1 MKKNIKE
8 NIEEKEEKLEEKVN
22 EKVSL
27 LSKTPENIRIA
38 FLLNLVFSIIEAIGG
53 ILTNSISIV
62 SDSLHNLGDSITIGI
77 TYFFENKRTKLPNK
91 EYSYGYLRY
100 TMLGSL
106 IASFI
111 LLVGSVV
118 IIYNV
123 VPRLMNPQD
132 VNYDAMIIFGIFGLL
147 INLYAT
153 IKVVRSKEKD
163 RKINI
168 HLIEDSVIW
177 LFLLIG
183 SICIKVWNLIIIDPI
198 LSLLIAM
205 YILYQVYKYMKNIYN
220 IFMEKVPKNVKI
232 DTIKKDIESNEN
244 VDNVH
249 HIHIWSMDGVNNYMT
264 AHIHLNKVLS
274 EQDIINTKNNIK
286 NKLKED
292 KISHITLEVE
302 YFNEKCN
309 DEECKN

>member
-1 MKKNIKE
+1 MKKDIKKEIE
-8 NIEEKEEKLEEKVN
+8 NTVN
-22 EKVSL
+22 EKVNL
-27 LSKTPENIRIA
+27 INKTPENIKIA
-38 FLLNLVFSIIEAIGG
+38 FLLNLAFSIVEAIGG
-53 ILTNSISIV
+53 ILTNSISII

-77 TYFFENKRTKLPNK
+77 NYIFEKKSKKLPNK

-123 VPRLMNPQD
+123 VPRLIKPLS

-153 IKVVRSKEKD
+153 IKIMRSKDK
-163 RKINI
+163 KINT
-168 HLIEDSVIW
+168 HMIEDTVIW
-177 LFLLIG
+177 LFILTG
-183 SICIKVWNLIIIDPI
+183 SICIKVFDSVIIDPI
-198 LSLLIAM
+198 LSLLIAV

-232 DTIKKDIESNEN
+232 DEIKKDIEDNEN
-244 VDNVH
+244 IDNVH

-274 EQDIINTKNNIK
+274 EEEIIKTKNDVK
-286 NKLKED
+286 NKLMED
-292 KISHITLEVE
+292 KINHITLEVE
-302 YFNEKCN
+302 YFNERCDSSK
-309 DEECKN
+309 CKN

>member
-1 MKKNIKE
+1 MKKDIKKEIE
-8 NIEEKEEKLEEKVN
+8 NTVN
-22 EKVSL
+22 EKVNL
-27 LSKTPENIRIA
+27 INKTPENIKIA
-38 FLLNLVFSIIEAIGG
+38 FLLNLAFSIVEAIGG
-53 ILTNSISIV
+53 ILTNSISII

-77 TYFFENKRTKLPNK
+77 NYIFEKKSKKLPNK

-123 VPRLMNPQD
+123 VPRLIKPLS

-153 IKVVRSKEKD
+153 IKIMRSKEKD
-163 RKINI
+163 KKINT
-168 HLIEDSVIW
+168 HMIEDTVIW
-177 LFLLIG
+177 LFILTG
-183 SICIKVWNLIIIDPI
+183 SICIKVFDTVIIDPI
-198 LSLLIAM
+198 LSLLIAV

-232 DTIKKDIESNEN
+232 DEIKKDIEENEN
-244 VDNVH
+244 IDNVH

-274 EQDIINTKNNIK
+274 EEEIIKTKNDVK
-286 NKLKED
+286 NKLMED
-292 KISHITLEVE
+292 KINHITLEVE
-302 YFNEKCN
+302 YFNERCDSSK
-309 DEECKN
+309 CKN

>member
-1 MKKNIKE
+1 MKKDIKKEIE
-8 NIEEKEEKLEEKVN
+8 NTVN
-22 EKVSL
+22 EKVNMIN
-27 LSKTPENIRIA
+27 KTPENIKIA
-38 FLLNLVFSIIEAIGG
+38 FLLNLAFSIVEAIGG
-53 ILTNSISIV
+53 ILTNSISII

-77 TYFFENKRTKLPNK
+77 NYIFEKKSKKLPNK

-123 VPRLMNPQD
+123 VPRLIKPLS

-153 IKVVRSKEKD
+153 IKIMRSKDKD
-163 RKINI
+163 KKINT
-168 HLIEDSVIW
+168 HMIEDTVIW
-177 LFLLIG
+177 LFILTG
-183 SICIKVWNLIIIDPI
+183 SICIKVFDLVIIDPI
-198 LSLLIAM
+198 LSLLIAV

-232 DTIKKDIESNEN
+232 DEIKKDIEENEN
-244 VDNVH
+244 IDNVH
-249 HIHIWSMDGVNNYMT
+249 HIHIWSMNGVNNYMT

-274 EQDIINTKNNIK
+274 EEEIIKTKNDVK

-292 KISHITLEVE
+292 KINHITLEVE
-302 YFNEKCN
+302 YFNEKC
-309 DEECKN
+309 DSSKCKN

>member
-1 MKKNIKE
+1 MKKDIKKEIE
-8 NIEEKEEKLEEKVN
+8 NTVN
-22 EKVSL
+22 EKVNMIN
-27 LSKTPENIRIA
+27 KTPENIKIA
-38 FLLNLVFSIIEAIGG
+38 FLLNLAFSIVEAIGG
-53 ILTNSISIV
+53 ILTNSISII

-77 TYFFENKRTKLPNK
+77 NYIFEKKSKKLPNK

-111 LLVGSVV
+111 LLVGSVI

-123 VPRLMNPQD
+123 VPRLIKPLS

-153 IKVVRSKEKD
+153 IKIMRSKDKD
-163 RKINI
+163 KKINT
-168 HLIEDSVIW
+168 HMIEDTVIW
-177 LFLLIG
+177 LFILTG
-183 SICIKVWNLIIIDPI
+183 SICIKVFDSVIIDPI
-198 LSLLIAM
+198 LSLLIAI

-232 DTIKKDIESNEN
+232 DEIKKDIEENEN
-244 VDNVH
+244 IDNVH

-274 EQDIINTKNNIK
+274 EEEIIKTKNDVK
-286 NKLKED
+286 NKLMED
-292 KISHITLEVE
+292 KINHITLEVE
-302 YFNEKCN
+302 YFNEKC
-309 DEECKN
+309 DSSKCKN

>member
-1 MKKNIKE
+1 MKKDIKNEIE
-8 NIEEKEEKLEEKVN
+8 NTFNEKVN
-22 EKVSL
+22 FIN
-27 LSKTPENIRIA
+27 KTPENIKIA
-38 FLLNLVFSIIEAIGG
+38 FLLNLAFSVVEAIGG
-53 ILTNSISIV
+53 ILTNSISII

-77 TYFFENKRTKLPNK
+77 NYIFEKKSKKLPNK

-111 LLVGSVV
+111 LLVGSVI

-123 VPRLMNPQD
+123 VPRLIKPLS

-153 IKVVRSKEKD
+153 IKIMRSKDKD
-163 RKINI
+163 KKINT
-168 HLIEDSVIW
+168 HMIEDTVIW
-177 LFLLIG
+177 LFILTG
-183 SICIKVWNLIIIDPI
+183 SICIKVFDLVIIDPI
-198 LSLLIAM
+198 LSLLIAV

-232 DTIKKDIESNEN
+232 DEIKKDIESNEN
-244 VDNVH
+244 IDNVH

-264 AHIHLNKVLS
+264 AHIHLNKILN
-274 EQDIINTKNNIK
+274 EEEIIKTKNDVK

-292 KISHITLEVE
+292 KINHITLEVE
-302 YFNEKCN
+302 YFNEKCDSSN
-309 DEECKN
+309 CKN

>member
-1 MKKNIKE
+1 MKKDIKKEIE
-8 NIEEKEEKLEEKVN
+8 NTVN
-22 EKVSL
+22 EKVNFIN
-27 LSKTPENIRIA
+27 KTPENIKIA
-38 FLLNLVFSIIEAIGG
+38 FLLNLAFSIVEAIGG
-53 ILTNSISIV
+53 ILTNSISII

-77 TYFFENKRTKLPNK
+77 NYIFEKKSKKLPNK

-111 LLVGSVV
+111 LLVGSVI

-123 VPRLMNPQD
+123 VPRLIKPLS

-153 IKVVRSKEKD
+153 IKIMRSKDKD
-163 RKINI
+163 KKINT
-168 HLIEDSVIW
+168 HMIEDTVIW
-177 LFLLIG
+177 LFILTG
-183 SICIKVWNLIIIDPI
+183 SICIKMFDLVIIDPI
-198 LSLLIAM
+198 LSLLIAV

-232 DTIKKDIESNEN
+232 DEIKKDIESNEN
-244 VDNVH
+244 IDNVH

-264 AHIHLNKVLS
+264 AHIHLNKILND
-274 EQDIINTKNNIK
+274 EEIIKTKNDVK

-292 KISHITLEVE
+292 KINHITLEVE
-302 YFNEKCN
+302 YFNEKCDSSN
-309 DEECKN
+309 CKN

>member
-1 MKKNIKE
+1 MKKDIKKEIE
-8 NIEEKEEKLEEKVN
+8 NTVN
-22 EKVSL
+22 EKVNMIN
-27 LSKTPENIRIA
+27 KTPENIKIA
-38 FLLNLVFSIIEAIGG
+38 FLLNLAFSIVEAIGG
-53 ILTNSISIV
+53 ILTNSISII

-77 TYFFENKRTKLPNK
+77 NYIFEKKSKKLPNK

-123 VPRLMNPQD
+123 VPRLIKPLS

-153 IKVVRSKEKD
+153 IKIMRSKDKD
-163 RKINI
+163 KKINT
-168 HLIEDSVIW
+168 HMIEDTVIW
-177 LFLLIG
+177 LFILTG
-183 SICIKVWNLIIIDPI
+183 SICIKVFDLVIIDPI
-198 LSLLIAM
+198 LSLLIAV

-232 DTIKKDIESNEN
+232 DEIKKDIEENEN
-244 VDNVH
+244 IDNVH

-274 EQDIINTKNNIK
+274 EEEIIKTKNDVK
-286 NKLKED
+286 NKLMED
-292 KISHITLEVE
+292 KINHITLEVE
-302 YFNEKCN
+302 YFNERCDSSK
-309 DEECKN
+309 CKN

>member
-1 MKKNIKE
+1 MKKDIKKEIE
-8 NIEEKEEKLEEKVN
+8 NTVN
-22 EKVSL
+22 EKVNFIN
-27 LSKTPENIRIA
+27 KTPENIKIA
-38 FLLNLVFSIIEAIGG
+38 FLLNLAFSIVEAIGG
-53 ILTNSISIV
+53 ILTNSISII

-77 TYFFENKRTKLPNK
+77 NYIFEKKSKKLPNK

-111 LLVGSVV
+111 LLVGSVI

-123 VPRLMNPQD
+123 VPRLIKPLS

-153 IKVVRSKEKD
+153 IKIMRSKDKD
-163 RKINI
+163 KKINT
-168 HLIEDSVIW
+168 HMIEDTVIW
-177 LFLLIG
+177 LFILTG
-183 SICIKVWNLIIIDPI
+183 SICIKMFDLVIIDPI
-198 LSLLIAM
+198 LSLLIAV

-232 DTIKKDIESNEN
+232 DEIKKDIESNEN
-244 VDNVH
+244 IDNVH

-264 AHIHLNKVLS
+264 AHIHLNKILN
-274 EQDIINTKNNIK
+274 EEEIINTKNDVK

-292 KISHITLEVE
+292 KINHITLEVE
-302 YFNEKCN
+302 YFNEKCDSSN
-309 DEECKN
+309 CKN

>member
-1 MKKNIKE
+1 MKKDIKKEIE
-8 NIEEKEEKLEEKVN
+8 NTVN
-22 EKVSL
+22 EKVNMIN
-27 LSKTPENIRIA
+27 KTPENIKIA
-38 FLLNLVFSIIEAIGG
+38 FLLNLAFSIVEAIGG
-53 ILTNSISIV
+53 ILTNSISII

-77 TYFFENKRTKLPNK
+77 NYIFEKKSKKLPNK

-111 LLVGSVV
+111 LLVGSVI

-123 VPRLMNPQD
+123 VPRLIKPLS

-153 IKVVRSKEKD
+153 IKIMRSKDKD
-163 RKINI
+163 KKINT
-168 HLIEDSVIW
+168 HMIEDTVIW
-177 LFLLIG
+177 LFILTG
-183 SICIKVWNLIIIDPI
+183 SICIKVFDLVIIDPI
-198 LSLLIAM
+198 LSLLIAV

-232 DTIKKDIESNEN
+232 DEIKKDIESNEN
-244 VDNVH
+244 IDNVH

-274 EQDIINTKNNIK
+274 EEEIVKTKNDVK

-292 KISHITLEVE
+292 KINHITLEVE
-302 YFNEKCN
+302 YFNEKC
-309 DEECKN
+309 DSDKCKN

>member
-1 MKKNIKE
+1 MKKDIKKEIE
-8 NIEEKEEKLEEKVN
+8 NTVN
-22 EKVSL
+22 EKVNFIN
-27 LSKTPENIRIA
+27 KTPENIKIA
-38 FLLNLVFSIIEAIGG
+38 FLLNLAFSIVEAIGG
-53 ILTNSISIV
+53 ILTNSISII

-77 TYFFENKRTKLPNK
+77 DYIFEKKSKKLPNK

-111 LLVGSVV
+111 LLVGSVI

-123 VPRLMNPQD
+123 VPRLIKPLS

-153 IKVVRSKEKD
+153 IKIMRSKDKD
-163 RKINI
+163 KKINT
-168 HLIEDSVIW
+168 HMIEDTVIW
-177 LFLLIG
+177 LFILTG
-183 SICIKVWNLIIIDPI
+183 SICIKMFDLVIIDPI
-198 LSLLIAM
+198 LSLLIAV

-232 DTIKKDIESNEN
+232 DEIKKDIESNEN
-244 VDNVH
+244 IDNVH

-264 AHIHLNKVLS
+264 AHIHLNKMLN
-274 EQDIINTKNNIK
+274 EEEIIKTKNDVK

-292 KISHITLEVE
+292 KINHITLEVE
-302 YFNEKCN
+302 YFNEKCDSSN
-309 DEECKN
+309 CKN

>member
-1 MKKNIKE
+1 MKKDIKKEIE
-8 NIEEKEEKLEEKVN
+8 NTVN
-22 EKVSL
+22 EKVNMIN
-27 LSKTPENIRIA
+27 KTPENIKIA
-38 FLLNLVFSIIEAIGG
+38 FLLNLAFSIVEAIGG
-53 ILTNSISIV
+53 ILTNSISII

-77 TYFFENKRTKLPNK
+77 NYIFEKKSKKLPNK

-111 LLVGSVV
+111 LLVGSVI

-123 VPRLMNPQD
+123 VPRLIKPLS

-153 IKVVRSKEKD
+153 IKIMRSKDKD
-163 RKINI
+163 KKINT
-168 HLIEDSVIW
+168 HMIEDTVIW
-177 LFLLIG
+177 LFILTG
-183 SICIKVWNLIIIDPI
+183 SICIKVFDLVIIDPI
-198 LSLLIAM
+198 LSLLIAV

-232 DTIKKDIESNEN
+232 DEIKKDIEENEN
-244 VDNVH
+244 IDNVH
-249 HIHIWSMDGVNNYMT
+249 HIHIWSMDGINNYMT

-274 EQDIINTKNNIK
+274 EEEIIKTKNDVK
-286 NKLKED
+286 NKLMED
-292 KISHITLEVE
+292 KINHITLEVE
-302 YFNEKCN
+302 YFNERCDSSK
-309 DEECKN
+309 CKN

>member
-1 MKKNIKE
+1 MKKDIKKEIE
-8 NIEEKEEKLEEKVN
+8 NTVN
-22 EKVSL
+22 EKVNFIN
-27 LSKTPENIRIA
+27 KTPENIKIA
-38 FLLNLVFSIIEAIGG
+38 FLLNLAFSIVEAIGG
-53 ILTNSISIV
+53 ILTNSISII

-77 TYFFENKRTKLPNK
+77 NYIFEKKSKKLPNK

-111 LLVGSVV
+111 LLVGSVI

-123 VPRLMNPQD
+123 VPRLIKPLS

-153 IKVVRSKEKD
+153 IKIMRSKDKD
-163 RKINI
+163 KKINT
-168 HLIEDSVIW
+168 HMIEDTVIW
-177 LFLLIG
+177 LFILTG
-183 SICIKVWNLIIIDPI
+183 SICIKVFDLVIIDPI
-198 LSLLIAM
+198 LSLLIAV

-232 DTIKKDIESNEN
+232 DEIKKDIESNEN
-244 VDNVH
+244 IDNVH

-264 AHIHLNKVLS
+264 AHIHLNKILN
-274 EQDIINTKNNIK
+274 EEEIIKTKNDVK
-286 NKLKED
+286 NKLKEN
-292 KISHITLEVE
+292 KINHITLEVE
-302 YFNEKCN
+302 YFNEKCDSSN
-309 DEECKN
+309 CKN

>member
-1 MKKNIKE
+1 MKKDIKKEIE
-8 NIEEKEEKLEEKVN
+8 NTVN
-22 EKVSL
+22 EKVNFIN
-27 LSKTPENIRIA
+27 KTPENIKIA
-38 FLLNLVFSIIEAIGG
+38 FLLNLAFSIVEAIGG
-53 ILTNSISIV
+53 ILTNSISII

-77 TYFFENKRTKLPNK
+77 NYIFEKKSKKLPNK

-111 LLVGSVV
+111 LLVGSVI

-123 VPRLMNPQD
+123 VPRLIKPLS

-153 IKVVRSKEKD
+153 IKIMRSKDKD
-163 RKINI
+163 KKINT
-168 HLIEDSVIW
+168 HMIEDTVIW
-177 LFLLIG
+177 LFILTG
-183 SICIKVWNLIIIDPI
+183 SICIKVFNLVIIDPI
-198 LSLLIAM
+198 LSLLIAV

-232 DTIKKDIESNEN
+232 DEIKKDIESNEN
-244 VDNVH
+244 IDNVH

-264 AHIHLNKVLS
+264 AHIHLNKILN
-274 EQDIINTKNNIK
+274 EEEIIKTKNDVK
-286 NKLKED
+286 NKLKEN
-292 KISHITLEVE
+292 KINHITLEVE
-302 YFNEKCN
+302 YFNEKCDSSN
-309 DEECKN
+309 CKN

>member
-1 MKKNIKE
+1 MKKDIKKEIE
-8 NIEEKEEKLEEKVN
+8 NTVN
-22 EKVSL
+22 EKVNIIN
-27 LSKTPENIRIA
+27 KTPENIKIA
-38 FLLNLVFSIIEAIGG
+38 FLLNLAFSIVEAIGG
-53 ILTNSISIV
+53 ILTNSISII

-77 TYFFENKRTKLPNK
+77 NYIFEKKSKKLPNK

-123 VPRLMNPQD
+123 VPRLIKPLS

-153 IKVVRSKEKD
+153 IKIMRSKEKD
-163 RKINI
+163 KKINT
-168 HLIEDSVIW
+168 HMIEDTIIW
-177 LFLLIG
+177 LFILTG
-183 SICIKVWNLIIIDPI
+183 SICIKVFDAVIIDPI
-198 LSLLIAM
+198 LSLLIAV

-232 DTIKKDIESNEN
+232 DEIKKDIEENEN
-244 VDNVH
+244 IDNVH

-274 EQDIINTKNNIK
+274 EEEIIKTKNDVK

-292 KISHITLEVE
+292 KINHITLEVE
-302 YFNEKCN
+302 YFNEKC
-309 DEECKN
+309 DSSKCKN

>member
-1 MKKNIKE
+1 MKKDIKKEIE
-8 NIEEKEEKLEEKVN
+8 NTVN
-22 EKVSL
+22 EKVNMIN
-27 LSKTPENIRIA
+27 KTPENIKIA
-38 FLLNLVFSIIEAIGG
+38 FLLNLAFSIVEAIGG
-53 ILTNSISIV
+53 ILTNSISII

-77 TYFFENKRTKLPNK
+77 NYIFEKKSKKLPNK

-111 LLVGSVV
+111 LLVGSVI

-123 VPRLMNPQD
+123 VPRLIKPLS

-153 IKVVRSKEKD
+153 IKIMRSKDKD
-163 RKINI
+163 KKINT
-168 HLIEDSVIW
+168 HMIEDTVIW
-177 LFLLIG
+177 LFILAG
-183 SICIKVWNLIIIDPI
+183 SICIKVFDLVIIDPI
-198 LSLLIAM
+198 LSLLIAV
-205 YILYQVYKYMKNIYN
+205 YILYQIYKYMKNIYN

-232 DTIKKDIESNEN
+232 DEIKKDIEENEN
-244 VDNVH
+244 IDNVH

-274 EQDIINTKNNIK
+274 EEEIVKIKSDVK

-292 KISHITLEVE
+292 KINHITLEVE
-302 YFNEKCN
+302 YFNEKC
-309 DEECKN
+309 DSDKCKN

>member
-1 MKKNIKE
+1 MKKDIKKEIE
-8 NIEEKEEKLEEKVN
+8 NTVN
-22 EKVSL
+22 EKVNFIN
-27 LSKTPENIRIA
+27 KTPENIKIA
-38 FLLNLVFSIIEAIGG
+38 FLLNLAFSIVEAIGG
-53 ILTNSISIV
+53 ILTNSISII

-77 TYFFENKRTKLPNK
+77 NYIFEKKSKKLPNK

-111 LLVGSVV
+111 LLVGSVI

-123 VPRLMNPQD
+123 VPRLIKPLS

-153 IKVVRSKEKD
+153 IKIMRSKDKD
-163 RKINI
+163 KKINT
-168 HLIEDSVIW
+168 HMIEDTVIW
-177 LFLLIG
+177 LFILTG
-183 SICIKVWNLIIIDPI
+183 SICIKVFDLVIIDPI
-198 LSLLIAM
+198 LSLLIAI

-232 DTIKKDIESNEN
+232 DEIKKDIESNEN
-244 VDNVH
+244 IDNVH

-264 AHIHLNKVLS
+264 AHIHLNKILN
-274 EQDIINTKNNIK
+274 EEEIIKTKNDVK
-286 NKLKED
+286 NKLKEN
-292 KISHITLEVE
+292 KINHITLEVE
-302 YFNEKCN
+302 YFNEKCDSSN
-309 DEECKN
+309 CKN

>member
-1 MKKNIKE
+1 MKKDIKKEIE
-8 NIEEKEEKLEEKVN
+8 NTVN
-22 EKVSL
+22 EKVNL
-27 LSKTPENIRIA
+27 INKTPENIKIA
-38 FLLNLVFSIIEAIGG
+38 FLLNLAFSIVEAIGG
-53 ILTNSISIV
+53 ILTNSISII

-77 TYFFENKRTKLPNK
+77 NYIFEKKSKKLPNK

-111 LLVGSVV
+111 LLIGSVV

-123 VPRLMNPQD
+123 VPRLIKPLS

-153 IKVVRSKEKD
+153 IKIMGSKEKD
-163 RKINI
+163 KKINT
-168 HLIEDSVIW
+168 HMIEDTVIW
-177 LFLLIG
+177 LFILTG
-183 SICIKVWNLIIIDPI
+183 SICIKVFDAVIIDPI
-198 LSLLIAM
+198 LSLLIAI

-232 DTIKKDIESNEN
+232 DEIKKDIEENEN
-244 VDNVH
+244 IDNVH

-274 EQDIINTKNNIK
+274 EEEIIKTKNDVK
-286 NKLKED
+286 NKLMED
-292 KISHITLEVE
+292 KINHITLEVE
-302 YFNEKCN
+302 YFNERCDSSK
-309 DEECKN
+309 CKN

>member
-1 MKKNIKE
+1 MKKDIKKEIE
-8 NIEEKEEKLEEKVN
+8 NTVN
-22 EKVSL
+22 EKVNFIN
-27 LSKTPENIRIA
+27 KTPENIKIA
-38 FLLNLVFSIIEAIGG
+38 FLLNLAFSIVEAIGG
-53 ILTNSISIV
+53 ILTNSISII

-77 TYFFENKRTKLPNK
+77 NYIFEKKSKKLPNK

-111 LLVGSVV
+111 LLVGSVI

-123 VPRLMNPQD
+123 VPRLIKPLS

-153 IKVVRSKEKD
+153 IKIMRSKDKD
-163 RKINI
+163 KKINT
-168 HLIEDSVIW
+168 HMIEDTVIW
-177 LFLLIG
+177 LFILTG
-183 SICIKVWNLIIIDPI
+183 SICIKMFDLVIIDPI
-198 LSLLIAM
+198 LSLLIAV

-232 DTIKKDIESNEN
+232 DEIKKDIESNEN
-244 VDNVH
+244 IDNVH

-264 AHIHLNKVLS
+264 AHIHLNKILN
-274 EQDIINTKNNIK
+274 EKEIIKTKNDVK

-292 KISHITLEVE
+292 KINHITLEVE
-302 YFNEKCN
+302 YFNEKCDSSN
-309 DEECKN
+309 CKN

>member
-1 MKKNIKE
+1 MKKDIKKEIE
-8 NIEEKEEKLEEKVN
+8 NTVN
-22 EKVSL
+22 EKVNIIN
-27 LSKTPENIRIA
+27 KTPENIKIA
-38 FLLNLVFSIIEAIGG
+38 FLLNLAFSIVEAIGG
-53 ILTNSISIV
+53 ILTNSISII

-77 TYFFENKRTKLPNK
+77 NYIFEKKSKKLPNK

-123 VPRLMNPQD
+123 VPRLIKPLS

-153 IKVVRSKEKD
+153 IKIMRSKEKD
-163 RKINI
+163 KKINT
-168 HLIEDSVIW
+168 HMIEDTVIW
-177 LFLLIG
+177 LFILTG
-183 SICIKVWNLIIIDPI
+183 SICIKVFDLVIIDPI
-198 LSLLIAM
+198 LSLLIAV

-232 DTIKKDIESNEN
+232 DEIKKDIESNEN

-274 EQDIINTKNNIK
+274 EEEIIKTKNDVK

-292 KISHITLEVE
+292 KINHITLEVE
-302 YFNEKCN
+302 YFNEKC
-309 DEECKN
+309 DSSKCKN

>member
-1 MKKNIKE
+1 MKKNIKDD
-8 NIEEKEEKLEEKVN
+8 IEEVEAKVEKKVN
-22 EKVSL
+22 EKVSI
-27 LSKTPENIRIA
+27 LSRTPENIKIA

-53 ILTNSISIV
+53 LLTNSISII

-77 TYFFENKRTKLPNK
+77 TYFFEKKSKKLPNK

-100 TMLGSL
+100 TLLGSL

-111 LLVGSVV
+111 LLVGSVI

-123 VPRLMNPQD
+123 VPRLMTPQE

-147 INLYAT
+147 INLYAA
-153 IKVVRSKEKD
+153 IKVIRSKEKD
-163 RKINI
+163 KKINT

-198 LSLLIAM
+198 LSLLIAV
-205 YILYQVYKYMKNIYN
+205 YILYQVYKYMRNIYN
-220 IFMEKVPKNVKI
+220 IFMEKVPKNIKV
-232 DTIKKDIESNEN
+232 DTIKNDIEENEN

-274 EQDIINTKNNIK
+274 EQDIINVKNSIK
-286 NKLKED
+286 NKLREE

-302 YFNEKCN
+302 YFNEKC
-309 DEECKN
+309 DEEECKN

>member
-1 MKKNIKE
+1 MKKDIKKEIE
-8 NIEEKEEKLEEKVN
+8 NTVN
-22 EKVSL
+22 EKVNFIN
-27 LSKTPENIRIA
+27 KTPENIKIA
-38 FLLNLVFSIIEAIGG
+38 FLLNLAFSIVEAIGG
-53 ILTNSISIV
+53 ILTNSISII

-77 TYFFENKRTKLPNK
+77 NYIFEKKSKKLPNK

-111 LLVGSVV
+111 LLVGSVI

-123 VPRLMNPQD
+123 VPRLIKPLS

-153 IKVVRSKEKD
+153 IKIMRSKDKD
-163 RKINI
+163 KKINT
-168 HLIEDSVIW
+168 HMIEDTVIW
-177 LFLLIG
+177 LFILTG
-183 SICIKVWNLIIIDPI
+183 SICIKVFDLVIIDPI
-198 LSLLIAM
+198 LSLLIAV
-205 YILYQVYKYMKNIYN
+205 YILYQVYKYMKKIYN

-232 DTIKKDIESNEN
+232 DEIKKDIESNEN
-244 VDNVH
+244 IDNVH

-264 AHIHLNKVLS
+264 AHIHLNKILN
-274 EQDIINTKNNIK
+274 EEEIINTKNDVK

-292 KISHITLEVE
+292 KINHITLEVE
-302 YFNEKCN
+302 YFNEKCDSSN
-309 DEECKN
+309 CKN

>member
-1 MKKNIKE
+1 MKKDIKKEIE
-8 NIEEKEEKLEEKVN
+8 NTVN
-22 EKVSL
+22 EKVNL
-27 LSKTPENIRIA
+27 INKTPENIKIA
-38 FLLNLVFSIIEAIGG
+38 FLLNLAFSIVEAIGG
-53 ILTNSISIV
+53 ILTNSISII

-77 TYFFENKRTKLPNK
+77 NYIFEKKSKKLPNK

-123 VPRLMNPQD
+123 VPRLIKPLS

-153 IKVVRSKEKD
+153 IKIMRSKDKD
-163 RKINI
+163 KKINT
-168 HLIEDSVIW
+168 HMIEDTVIW
-177 LFLLIG
+177 LFILTG
-183 SICIKVWNLIIIDPI
+183 SICIKVFDSVIIDPI
-198 LSLLIAM
+198 LSLLIAI

-232 DTIKKDIESNEN
+232 DEIKKDIEENEN
-244 VDNVH
+244 IDNVH

-274 EQDIINTKNNIK
+274 EEEIIKTKNDVK
-286 NKLKED
+286 NKLMED
-292 KISHITLEVE
+292 KINHITLEVE
-302 YFNEKCN
+302 YFNEKC
-309 DEECKN
+309 DSSKCKN

>member
-1 MKKNIKE
+1 MKKNIKDD
-8 NIEEKEEKLEEKVN
+8 IEEVEAKVEKKVN
-22 EKVSL
+22 EKVSI
-27 LSKTPENIRIA
+27 LSRTPENIKIA

-53 ILTNSISIV
+53 LLTNSISII

-77 TYFFENKRTKLPNK
+77 TYFFEKKSKKLPNK

-100 TMLGSL
+100 TLLGSL

-123 VPRLMNPQD
+123 VPRLMTPQE

-147 INLYAT
+147 INLYAA
-153 IKVVRSKEKD
+153 IKVIRSKEKD
-163 RKINI
+163 KKINT

-198 LSLLIAM
+198 LSLLIAV
-205 YILYQVYKYMKNIYN
+205 YILYQVYKYMRNIYN
-220 IFMEKVPKNVKI
+220 IFFKR
-232 DTIKKDIESNEN
+232 S
-244 VDNVH
+244 
-249 HIHIWSMDGVNNYMT
+249 
-264 AHIHLNKVLS
+264 
-274 EQDIINTKNNIK
+274 
-286 NKLKED
+286 
-292 KISHITLEVE
+292 
-302 YFNEKCN
+302 FNR
-309 DEECKN
+309 

>member
-1 MKKNIKE
+1 MKKDIKKEIE
-8 NIEEKEEKLEEKVN
+8 NTVN
-22 EKVSL
+22 EKVNIIN
-27 LSKTPENIRIA
+27 KTPENIKIA
-38 FLLNLVFSIIEAIGG
+38 FLLNLAFSIVEAIGG
-53 ILTNSISIV
+53 ILTNSISII

-77 TYFFENKRTKLPNK
+77 NYIFEKKSKKLPNK

-153 IKVVRSKEKD
+153 IKIMRSKDKD
-163 RKINI
+163 KKINT
-168 HLIEDSVIW
+168 HMIEDTVIW
-177 LFLLIG
+177 LFILTG
-183 SICIKVWNLIIIDPI
+183 SICIKVFDLVIIDPI
-198 LSLLIAM
+198 LSLLIAA

-232 DTIKKDIESNEN
+232 DEIKKDIESNEN
-244 VDNVH
+244 IDNVH

-274 EQDIINTKNNIK
+274 EEEIIKTKNDVK

-292 KISHITLEVE
+292 KINHITLEVE
-302 YFNEKCN
+302 YFNEKC
-309 DEECKN
+309 DSSKCKN

>member
-1 MKKNIKE
+1 MKKDIKKEIE
-8 NIEEKEEKLEEKVN
+8 NTVN
-22 EKVSL
+22 EKVNL
-27 LSKTPENIRIA
+27 INKTPENIKIA
-38 FLLNLVFSIIEAIGG
+38 FLLNLAFSIVEAIGG
-53 ILTNSISIV
+53 ILTNSISII

-77 TYFFENKRTKLPNK
+77 NYIFEKKSKKLPNK

-111 LLVGSVV
+111 LLIGSVV

-123 VPRLMNPQD
+123 VPRLIKPLS

-153 IKVVRSKEKD
+153 IKIMRSKEKD
-163 RKINI
+163 KKINT
-168 HLIEDSVIW
+168 HMIEDTVIW
-177 LFLLIG
+177 LFILTG
-183 SICIKVWNLIIIDPI
+183 SICIKVFDAVIIDPI
-198 LSLLIAM
+198 LSLLIAI

-232 DTIKKDIESNEN
+232 DEIKKDIEENESI
-244 VDNVH
+244 DNVH

-274 EQDIINTKNNIK
+274 EEEIIKTKNDVK
-286 NKLKED
+286 NKLMED
-292 KISHITLEVE
+292 KINHITLEVE
-302 YFNEKCN
+302 YFNEKC
-309 DEECKN
+309 DSSKCKN

>member
-1 MKKNIKE
+1 MKKDIKKEIE
-8 NIEEKEEKLEEKVN
+8 NTVN
-22 EKVSL
+22 EKVNL
-27 LSKTPENIRIA
+27 INKTPENIKIA
-38 FLLNLVFSIIEAIGG
+38 FLLNLAFSIVEAIGG
-53 ILTNSISIV
+53 ILTNSISII

-77 TYFFENKRTKLPNK
+77 NYIFEKKSKKLPNK

-123 VPRLMNPQD
+123 VPRLIKPLS

-153 IKVVRSKEKD
+153 IKIMRSKDKD
-163 RKINI
+163 KKINT
-168 HLIEDSVIW
+168 HMIEDTVIW
-177 LFLLIG
+177 LFILTG
-183 SICIKVWNLIIIDPI
+183 SICIKVFDSVIIDPI
-198 LSLLIAM
+198 LSLLIAV

-232 DTIKKDIESNEN
+232 DEIKKDIEENEN
-244 VDNVH
+244 IDNVH

-274 EQDIINTKNNIK
+274 EEEIIKTKNDVK
-286 NKLKED
+286 NKLMED
-292 KISHITLEVE
+292 KINHITLEVE
-302 YFNEKCN
+302 YFNEKC
-309 DEECKN
+309 DSSKCKN

>member
-1 MKKNIKE
+1 MKKDIKKEIE
-8 NIEEKEEKLEEKVN
+8 NTVN
-22 EKVSL
+22 EKVNFIN
-27 LSKTPENIRIA
+27 KTPENIKIA
-38 FLLNLVFSIIEAIGG
+38 FLLNLAFSIVEAIGG
-53 ILTNSISIV
+53 ILTNSISII

-77 TYFFENKRTKLPNK
+77 NYIFEKKSKKLPNK

-111 LLVGSVV
+111 LLVGSVI

-123 VPRLMNPQD
+123 VPRLIKPLS

-153 IKVVRSKEKD
+153 IKIMRSKDKD
-163 RKINI
+163 KKINT
-168 HLIEDSVIW
+168 HMIEDTVIW
-177 LFLLIG
+177 LFILTG
-183 SICIKVWNLIIIDPI
+183 SICIKMFDLVIIDPI
-198 LSLLIAM
+198 LSLLIAV

-232 DTIKKDIESNEN
+232 DEIKKNIESNEN
-244 VDNVH
+244 IDNVH

-264 AHIHLNKVLS
+264 AHIHLNKILN
-274 EQDIINTKNNIK
+274 EEEIIKTKNDVK

-292 KISHITLEVE
+292 KINHITLEVE
-302 YFNEKCN
+302 YFNEKCDSSN
-309 DEECKN
+309 CKN

>member
-1 MKKNIKE
+1 MKKDIKKEIE
-8 NIEEKEEKLEEKVN
+8 NTVN
-22 EKVSL
+22 EKVNFIN
-27 LSKTPENIRIA
+27 KTPENIKIA
-38 FLLNLVFSIIEAIGG
+38 FLLNLAFSIVEAIGG
-53 ILTNSISIV
+53 ILTNSISII

-77 TYFFENKRTKLPNK
+77 NYIFEKKSKKLPNK

-111 LLVGSVV
+111 LLVGSVI

-123 VPRLMNPQD
+123 VPRLIKPLS

-153 IKVVRSKEKD
+153 IKIIRSKDKD
-163 RKINI
+163 KKINT
-168 HLIEDSVIW
+168 HMIEDTVIW
-177 LFLLIG
+177 LFILTG
-183 SICIKVWNLIIIDPI
+183 SICIKMFDLVIIDPI
-198 LSLLIAM
+198 LSLLIAV

-232 DTIKKDIESNEN
+232 DEIKKDIESNEN
-244 VDNVH
+244 IDNVH

-264 AHIHLNKVLS
+264 AHIHLNKILN
-274 EQDIINTKNNIK
+274 EEEIIKTKNDVK

-292 KISHITLEVE
+292 KINHITLEVE
-302 YFNEKCN
+302 YFNEKCDSSN
-309 DEECKN
+309 CKN

>member
-1 MKKNIKE
+1 MKKDIKKEIE
-8 NIEEKEEKLEEKVN
+8 NTVN
-22 EKVSL
+22 EKVNFIN
-27 LSKTPENIRIA
+27 KTPENIKIA
-38 FLLNLVFSIIEAIGG
+38 FLLNLAFSIVEAIGG
-53 ILTNSISIV
+53 ILTNSISII

-77 TYFFENKRTKLPNK
+77 NYIFEKKSKKLPNK

-111 LLVGSVV
+111 LLVGSVI

-123 VPRLMNPQD
+123 VPRLIKPLS

-153 IKVVRSKEKD
+153 IKIMRSKDKD
-163 RKINI
+163 KKINT
-168 HLIEDSVIW
+168 HMIEDTVIW
-177 LFLLIG
+177 LFILTG
-183 SICIKVWNLIIIDPI
+183 SICIKMFDLVIIDPI
-198 LSLLIAM
+198 LSLLIAV

-232 DTIKKDIESNEN
+232 DEIKKDIESNEN
-244 VDNVH
+244 IDNVH

-264 AHIHLNKVLS
+264 AHIHLNKMLN
-274 EQDIINTKNNIK
+274 EEEIIKTKNDVK

-292 KISHITLEVE
+292 KINHITLEVE
-302 YFNEKCN
+302 YFNEKCDSSN
-309 DEECKN
+309 CKN

>member
-1 MKKNIKE
+1 MKKDIKKEIE
-8 NIEEKEEKLEEKVN
+8 NTVN
-22 EKVSL
+22 EKVNFIN
-27 LSKTPENIRIA
+27 KTPENIKIA
-38 FLLNLVFSIIEAIGG
+38 FLLNLAFSIVEAIGG
-53 ILTNSISIV
+53 ILTNSISII

-77 TYFFENKRTKLPNK
+77 NYIFEKKSKKLPNK

-111 LLVGSVV
+111 LLVGSVI

-123 VPRLMNPQD
+123 VPRLIKPLS

-153 IKVVRSKEKD
+153 IKIMRSKDKD
-163 RKINI
+163 KKINT
-168 HLIEDSVIW
+168 HMIEDTVIW
-177 LFLLIG
+177 LFILTG
-183 SICIKVWNLIIIDPI
+183 SICIKMFDLVIIDPI
-198 LSLLIAM
+198 LSLLIAV

-232 DTIKKDIESNEN
+232 DEIKKDIESNEN
-244 VDNVH
+244 IDNVH

-264 AHIHLNKVLS
+264 AHIHLNKILN
-274 EQDIINTKNNIK
+274 EEEIIKTKNDVK

-292 KISHITLEVE
+292 KINHITLEVE
-302 YFNEKCN
+302 YFNEKCDSSN
-309 DEECKN
+309 CKN

>member
-1 MKKNIKE
+1 MKKDIKKEIE
-8 NIEEKEEKLEEKVN
+8 NTVNKKVN
-22 EKVSL
+22 FIN
-27 LSKTPENIRIA
+27 KTPENIKIA
-38 FLLNLVFSIIEAIGG
+38 FLLNLAFSIVEAIGG
-53 ILTNSISIV
+53 ILTNSISII

-77 TYFFENKRTKLPNK
+77 NYIFEKKSKKLPNK

-111 LLVGSVV
+111 LLVGSVI

-123 VPRLMNPQD
+123 VPRLIKPLS

-153 IKVVRSKEKD
+153 IKIMRSKDKD
-163 RKINI
+163 KKINT
-168 HLIEDSVIW
+168 HMIEDTVIW
-177 LFLLIG
+177 LFILTG
-183 SICIKVWNLIIIDPI
+183 SICIKVFDLVIIDPI
-198 LSLLIAM
+198 LSLLIAV

-232 DTIKKDIESNEN
+232 DEIKKDIESNEN
-244 VDNVH
+244 IDNVH

-264 AHIHLNKVLS
+264 AHIHLNKILN
-274 EQDIINTKNNIK
+274 EEEIIKTKNDVK

-292 KISHITLEVE
+292 KINHITLEVE
-302 YFNEKCN
+302 YFNEKCDSSN
-309 DEECKN
+309 CKN

>member
-1 MKKNIKE
+1 MKKDIKKEIE
-8 NIEEKEEKLEEKVN
+8 NTVN
-22 EKVSL
+22 EKVNFIN
-27 LSKTPENIRIA
+27 KTPENIKIT
-38 FLLNLVFSIIEAIGG
+38 FLLNLAFSIVEAIGG
-53 ILTNSISIV
+53 ILTNSISII

-77 TYFFENKRTKLPNK
+77 NYIFEKKSKKLSNK

-111 LLVGSVV
+111 LLVGSVI

-123 VPRLMNPQD
+123 VPRLIKPLS

-153 IKVVRSKEKD
+153 IKIMRSKDKD
-163 RKINI
+163 KKINT
-168 HLIEDSVIW
+168 HMIEDTVIW
-177 LFLLIG
+177 LFILTG
-183 SICIKVWNLIIIDPI
+183 SICIKVFDLVIIDPI
-198 LSLLIAM
+198 LSLLIAV

-232 DTIKKDIESNEN
+232 DEIKKDIESNEN
-244 VDNVH
+244 IDNVH

-264 AHIHLNKVLS
+264 AHIHLNKILN
-274 EQDIINTKNNIK
+274 EEEIIKTKNDVK

-292 KISHITLEVE
+292 KINHITLEVE
-302 YFNEKCN
+302 YFNEKCDSSN
-309 DEECKN
+309 CKN

>member
-1 MKKNIKE
+1 MKKDIKKEIE
-8 NIEEKEEKLEEKVN
+8 NTVN
-22 EKVSL
+22 EKVNIIN
-27 LSKTPENIRIA
+27 KTPENIKIA
-38 FLLNLVFSIIEAIGG
+38 FLLNLAFSIVEAIGG
-53 ILTNSISIV
+53 ILTNSISII

-77 TYFFENKRTKLPNK
+77 NYIFEKKSKKLPNK

-123 VPRLMNPQD
+123 VPRLIKPLS

-147 INLYAT
+147 INLYVT
-153 IKVVRSKEKD
+153 IKIMRSKEKD
-163 RKINI
+163 KKINT
-168 HLIEDSVIW
+168 HMIEDTVIW
-177 LFLLIG
+177 LFILTG
-183 SICIKVWNLIIIDPI
+183 SICIKVFDSVIIDPI
-198 LSLLIAM
+198 LSLLIAV

-232 DTIKKDIESNEN
+232 DEIKKDIEENEN
-244 VDNVH
+244 IDNVH

-274 EQDIINTKNNIK
+274 EEEIIKTKNDVK
-286 NKLKED
+286 NKLMED
-292 KISHITLEVE
+292 KINHITLEVE
-302 YFNEKCN
+302 YFNEKC
-309 DEECKN
+309 DSSKCKN

>member
-1 MKKNIKE
+1 MKKDIKKEIE
-8 NIEEKEEKLEEKVN
+8 NTVN
-22 EKVSL
+22 EKVNL
-27 LSKTPENIRIA
+27 INKTPENIKIA
-38 FLLNLVFSIIEAIGG
+38 FLLNLAFSIVEAIGG
-53 ILTNSISIV
+53 ILTNSISII

-77 TYFFENKRTKLPNK
+77 NYIFEKKSKKLPNK

-123 VPRLMNPQD
+123 VPRLIKPLS

-153 IKVVRSKEKD
+153 IKIMRSKDK
-163 RKINI
+163 KINT
-168 HLIEDSVIW
+168 HMIEDTVIW
-177 LFLLIG
+177 LFILTG
-183 SICIKVWNLIIIDPI
+183 SICIKVFDSVIIDPI
-198 LSLLIAM
+198 LSLLIAV

-232 DTIKKDIESNEN
+232 DEIKKNIESNEN
-244 VDNVH
+244 IDNVH
-249 HIHIWSMDGVNNYMT
+249 HIHIWSIDGVNNYMT

-274 EQDIINTKNNIK
+274 EEEIIKTKNDVK
-286 NKLKED
+286 NKLMED
-292 KISHITLEVE
+292 KINHITLEVE
-302 YFNEKCN
+302 YFNEKC
-309 DEECKN
+309 DSSKCKN

>member
-1 MKKNIKE
+1 MKKDIKKEIE
-8 NIEEKEEKLEEKVN
+8 NTVN
-22 EKVSL
+22 EKVNL
-27 LSKTPENIRIA
+27 INKTPENIKIA
-38 FLLNLVFSIIEAIGG
+38 FLLNLAFSIVEAIGG
-53 ILTNSISIV
+53 ILTNSISII

-77 TYFFENKRTKLPNK
+77 NYIFEKKSKKLPNK

-123 VPRLMNPQD
+123 VPRLIKPLS

-153 IKVVRSKEKD
+153 IKIMRSKDKD
-163 RKINI
+163 KKINT
-168 HLIEDSVIW
+168 HMIEDTVIW
-177 LFLLIG
+177 LFILTG
-183 SICIKVWNLIIIDPI
+183 SICIKVFDSVIIDPI
-198 LSLLIAM
+198 LSLLIAI
-205 YILYQVYKYMKNIYN
+205 YILYQVYKYMKNICN

-232 DTIKKDIESNEN
+232 DEIKKDIEENEN
-244 VDNVH
+244 IDNVH

-274 EQDIINTKNNIK
+274 EEEIIKTKNDVK
-286 NKLKED
+286 NKLMED
-292 KISHITLEVE
+292 KINHITLEVE
-302 YFNEKCN
+302 YFNEKC
-309 DEECKN
+309 DSSKCKN

>member
-1 MKKNIKE
+1 MKKDIKKEIE
-8 NIEEKEEKLEEKVN
+8 NTVN
-22 EKVSL
+22 EKVNL
-27 LSKTPENIRIA
+27 INKTPENIKIA
-38 FLLNLVFSIIEAIGG
+38 FLLNLAFSIVEAIGG
-53 ILTNSISIV
+53 ILTNSISII

-77 TYFFENKRTKLPNK
+77 NYIFEKKSKKLPNK

-123 VPRLMNPQD
+123 VPRLIKPLS

-153 IKVVRSKEKD
+153 IKIMRSKEKD
-163 RKINI
+163 KKINT
-168 HLIEDSVIW
+168 HMIEDTVIW
-177 LFLLIG
+177 LFILTG
-183 SICIKVWNLIIIDPI
+183 SICIKVFDTVIIDPI
-198 LSLLIAM
+198 LSLLIAV

-220 IFMEKVPKNVKI
+220 IFMEKVPENVKI
-232 DTIKKDIESNEN
+232 DEIKKDIEENEN
-244 VDNVH
+244 IDNVH

-274 EQDIINTKNNIK
+274 EEEIIKTKNDVK
-286 NKLKED
+286 NKLMED
-292 KISHITLEVE
+292 KINHITLEVE
-302 YFNEKCN
+302 YFNERCDSSK
-309 DEECKN
+309 CKN

>member
-1 MKKNIKE
+1 MKKDIKKEIE
-8 NIEEKEEKLEEKVN
+8 NTVN
-22 EKVSL
+22 EKVNL
-27 LSKTPENIRIA
+27 INKTPENIKIA
-38 FLLNLVFSIIEAIGG
+38 FLLNLAFSIVEAIGG
-53 ILTNSISIV
+53 ILTNSISII

-77 TYFFENKRTKLPNK
+77 NYIFEKKSKKLPNK

-123 VPRLMNPQD
+123 VPRLIKPLS

-153 IKVVRSKEKD
+153 IKIMRSKDKD
-163 RKINI
+163 KKINT
-168 HLIEDSVIW
+168 HMIEDTVIW
-177 LFLLIG
+177 LFILTG
-183 SICIKVWNLIIIDPI
+183 SICIKVFDSVIIDPI
-198 LSLLIAM
+198 LSLLIAI

-232 DTIKKDIESNEN
+232 DKIKKDIEENEN
-244 VDNVH
+244 IDNVH

-274 EQDIINTKNNIK
+274 EEEIIKTKNDVK
-286 NKLKED
+286 NKLMED
-292 KISHITLEVE
+292 KINHITLEVE
-302 YFNEKCN
+302 YFNEKC
-309 DEECKN
+309 DSSKCKN

>member
-1 MKKNIKE
+1 MKKDIKKEIE
-8 NIEEKEEKLEEKVN
+8 NTVN
-22 EKVSL
+22 EKVNIIN
-27 LSKTPENIRIA
+27 KTPENIKIA
-38 FLLNLVFSIIEAIGG
+38 FLLNLAFSIVEAIGG
-53 ILTNSISIV
+53 ILTNSISII

-77 TYFFENKRTKLPNK
+77 NYIFEKKSKKLPNK

-123 VPRLMNPQD
+123 VPRLIKPLS

-153 IKVVRSKEKD
+153 IKIMRSKEKD
-163 RKINI
+163 KKINT
-168 HLIEDSVIW
+168 HMIEDTVIW
-177 LFLLIG
+177 LFILTG
-183 SICIKVWNLIIIDPI
+183 SICIKVFDLVIIDPI
-198 LSLLIAM
+198 LSLLIAV

-232 DTIKKDIESNEN
+232 DEIKKDIENNEN

-274 EQDIINTKNNIK
+274 EEEIIKTKNDVK

-292 KISHITLEVE
+292 KINHITLEVE
-302 YFNEKCN
+302 YFNEKC
-309 DEECKN
+309 DSSKCKN

>member
-1 MKKNIKE
+1 MKKDIKKEIE
-8 NIEEKEEKLEEKVN
+8 NTVN
-22 EKVSL
+22 EKVNL
-27 LSKTPENIRIA
+27 INKTPENIKIA
-38 FLLNLVFSIIEAIGG
+38 FLLNLAFSIVEAIGG
-53 ILTNSISIV
+53 ILTNSISII

-77 TYFFENKRTKLPNK
+77 NYIFEKKSKKLPNK

-123 VPRLMNPQD
+123 VPRLIKPLS

-153 IKVVRSKEKD
+153 IKIMRSKEKD
-163 RKINI
+163 KKINT
-168 HLIEDSVIW
+168 HMIEDTVIW
-177 LFLLIG
+177 LFILTG
-183 SICIKVWNLIIIDPI
+183 SICIKVFDSVIIDPI
-198 LSLLIAM
+198 LSLLIAI

-232 DTIKKDIESNEN
+232 DEIKKDIEENEN
-244 VDNVH
+244 IDNVH

-264 AHIHLNKVLS
+264 AHMHLNKVLS
-274 EQDIINTKNNIK
+274 EEEIIKTKNDVK
-286 NKLKED
+286 NKLMED
-292 KISHITLEVE
+292 KINHITLEVE
-302 YFNEKCN
+302 YFNEKC
-309 DEECKN
+309 DSGKCKN